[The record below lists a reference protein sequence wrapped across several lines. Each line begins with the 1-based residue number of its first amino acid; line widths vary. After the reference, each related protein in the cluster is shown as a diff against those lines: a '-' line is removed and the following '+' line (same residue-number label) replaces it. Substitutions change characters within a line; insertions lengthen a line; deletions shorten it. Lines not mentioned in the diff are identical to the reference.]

1 MWDLIQEIF
10 NGDILRSALSN
21 KMTEFPSTVQMDAGL
36 ALERPDKKVTIRIA
50 NLALATAR
58 LKGQPEEIVIAL
70 IRLAHLHFR
79 QGRYSQTQALA
90 EEVLRDAP
98 SDSPMRCDALRMLGN
113 CAAELGDPTGAEI
126 FYHQAVDLA
135 RQLDYHYALYKCL
148 HSLATNIYW
157 PRGQFDLC
165 LAAGKEALVQA
176 RTLNLTE
183 ELWFPLSDIA
193 WVYWST
199 GRRECA
205 IQIAN
210 QMEKVVFP
218 GSLGEGF
225 YCCLRA
231 GLMEP
236 CDGYLEKFLPYY
248 ERARSIAEATGDPG
262 LNVEVRLGL
271 CRAYRGANDLSSSA
285 AWAEDAVTV
294 SVRMN
299 YRQFQALA
307 LIERARTAIALGDK
321 TRAEKDLRDAI
332 DISEQLHSNF
342 DSARASLY
350 LAVLFSAQKKPDT
363 NALWQRV
370 LQLIV
375 DNGYAYLIEQ
385 ERSLVIPWIAEMLD
399 STDLMLSR
407 TSLAL
412 FEVLVSVPPAPIQVK
427 TFGQFVLQVGVNVV
441 SKESLRKRRAGEL
454 LALLLSSPG
463 YTLSA
468 EQVIE
473 AMCPQKESNAAL
485 DFYHHAIS
493 ALRHLLESDLP
504 DRRFPCRYL
513 EVSEERVSL
522 IVPPGSNIDFM
533 EFELS
538 VHNQEWEKSIALY
551 QGEYLA
557 LFPYLEW
564 TIALRQHY
572 ADLFEQALLALASE
586 RLSAGAVSESLGL
599 ASRALLHNPWQEQA
613 ALIGMRAA
621 VKMDDRMTA
630 IKLYQRLEKTI
641 AKELGIAPHKE
652 LQHFYS
658 EIRKLTKQK

>member
-1 MWDLIQEIF
+1 M
-10 NGDILRSALSN
+10 
-21 KMTEFPSTVQMDAGL
+21 VQTGAGL
-36 ALERPDKKVTIRIA
+36 ALEHPEKKMTIRSA
-50 NLALATAR
+50 NLALEAAR
-58 LKGQPEEIVIAL
+58 LKGQPEEIAIAL

-79 QGRYSQTQALA
+79 QGRYSQTRILA
-90 EEVLRDAP
+90 EEVLKDAP
-98 SDSPMRCDALRMLGN
+98 CDSLMRCDALRMLGN
-113 CAAELGDPTGAEI
+113 CAAELGDPTGAENI
-126 FYHQAVDLA
+126 YHQAVDLA
-135 RQLDYHYALYKCL
+135 RQWDYHYALYKCL
-148 HSLATNIYW
+148 HSLATNVYW

-176 RTLNLTE
+176 RKLNLNE

-199 GRRECA
+199 GQRELA
-205 IQIAN
+205 MQIAD
-210 QMEKVVFP
+210 QMEKVVFS

-231 GLMEP
+231 GLIEP
-236 CDGYLEKFLPYY
+236 CEGYLDKILPYY
-248 ERARSIAEATGDPG
+248 ERARSIAEVTGDPG

-271 CRAYRGANDLSSSA
+271 CRAYRVAVDLPSSA
-285 AWAEDAVTV
+285 AWGDDAVAVT
-294 SVRMN
+294 VRMN

-307 LIERARTAIALGDK
+307 FIERARTAIALDDL
-321 TRAEKDLRDAI
+321 TRAEKDLRVAI

-342 DSARASLY
+342 DLTRACLY
-350 LAVLFSAQKKPDT
+350 LAVLFSTQKNAEA

-370 LQLIV
+370 LQLIL
-375 DNGYAYLIEQ
+375 DNGYSFLIEQ

-399 STDLMLSR
+399 SSDSVLNK

-412 FEVLVSVPPAPIQVK
+412 FEILTSVPPAPIQVK
-427 TFGQFVLQVGVNVV
+427 TFGQFVLQVGAHIV
-441 SKESLRKRRAGEL
+441 SKESLRQRRSGEL

-473 AMCPQKESNAAL
+473 AMCPEKEANAAV

-493 ALRHLLESDLP
+493 ALRHLLEPDLP

-513 EVSEERVSL
+513 EVSEERVTL
-522 IVPPGSNIDFM
+522 ILPPGSIIDFL
-533 EFELS
+533 EFEKK
-538 VHNQEWEKSIALY
+538 VCDKAWEKAIALY

-586 RLSAGAVSESLGL
+586 RLSAGAASESLNL

-613 ALIGMRAA
+613 VLLGMRAA
-621 VKMDDRMTA
+621 LQMNDRMTA

-641 AKELGIAPHKE
+641 AKELGLAPHKE
-652 LQHFYS
+652 LQQFYL
-658 EIRKLTKQK
+658 EIRKQSKQK